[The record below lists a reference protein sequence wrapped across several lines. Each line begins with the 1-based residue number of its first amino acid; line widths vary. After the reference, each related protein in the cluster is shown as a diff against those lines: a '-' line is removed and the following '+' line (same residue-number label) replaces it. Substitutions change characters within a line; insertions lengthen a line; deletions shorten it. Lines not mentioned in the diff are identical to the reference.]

1 MSKQHREAIEWLND
15 PGLLHPNGYSEGIYG
30 EDGFRDL
37 LDSIKNLGILQPLQV
52 TVEGKIISGHRRWRA
67 ARVAYQEGIPV
78 LIPVIRDYYASGL
91 DECQAVI
98 EFNRYRIK
106 TGQQLYNEGKALKEI
121 EVQRA
126 RLRQEATQLV
136 SKGIQQRDMVV
147 ENFPPPS
154 KASKARDIIAQS
166 IGLGSGRQWDK
177 LEYVAEHKPQLLNE
191 IKPDGMSIHKAYD
204 ETRREVS
211 QAAINP
217 EPELPEGIFQ
227 VFYMDPPWKYNN
239 SGLGGS
245 AENHYRTRSVDEM
258 LDRLKEL
265 NFASH
270 TAPNCVLFL
279 WATNPLLPE
288 ALRLIGE
295 VGFQYK
301 TNLTWVKDKPT
312 YGKLGFYVYGRHE
325 LLLLATQG
333 SMLPKGDKPASVIC
347 ADARGHSRKPEVVY
361 EIIDQMYP
369 NTRKCEL
376 FGRKHRP
383 GWEVWGDQ
391 ISKEA
396 S

>member
-30 EDGFRDL
+30 ENGFRDL
-37 LDSIKNLGILQPLQV
+37 LDSIKNLGILQPLHV

-78 LIPVIRDYYASGL
+78 LIPVIRECYASES

-121 EVQRA
+121 EAVRA
-126 RLRQEATQLV
+126 RERQATSTGGPIPQL
-136 SKGIQQRDMVV
+136 V
-147 ENFPPPS
+147 ENFPQ
-154 KASKARDIIAQS
+154 AEGRTRDIIAQS

-204 ETRREVS
+204 ATRREVS
-211 QAAINP
+211 QVAINP

-227 VFYMDPPWKYNN
+227 VFYMDPPWQYNN

-245 AENHYRTRSVDEM
+245 AENHYRTRTVDEM
-258 LDRLKEL
+258 LNRLKEL

-270 TAPNCVLFL
+270 TAPACVLFL

-295 VGFQYK
+295 LGFQYK

-312 YGKLGFYVYGRHE
+312 YGKLGFYVYGQHE

-347 ADARGHSRKPEVVY
+347 AEVRDHSRKPEVVY

-376 FGRKHRP
+376 FGREHRF

-391 ISKEA
+391 VSKEA